1 MRENLKFCCTDME
14 MHICETAIVFYNEV
28 FDEYGIPL
36 LEDNVSAI
44 LLDYCPW
51 CGKKLPESKRECWVI
66 RLEEMG
72 FEEPFFC
79 EDIPEEY
86 KTERWWKEVK

>member
-1 MRENLKFCCTDME
+1 ME
-14 MHICETAIVFYNEV
+14 MHICNTDIVHYSEV
-28 FDEYGIPL
+28 FDEYGITVF
-36 LEDNVSAI
+36 EDKVSFI

-51 CGKKLPESKRECWVI
+51 CGKKLPESKRESWFE

-72 FEEPFFC
+72 FENPLFR

-86 KTERWWKEVK
+86 KSGKWWKDDNR